1 MACLVGGVGGDMP
14 STGINMHL
22 LCIFIFKAAF
32 MRGGVGGFQHNEPF
46 SLHAR
51 QSPPRQHLRLLH
63 TPLEHSRGGKMFV
76 KANNNENNNKMTNY
90 VLHERR
96 GHIGSDNDDGL
107 NLRCM
112 LRQKQEPKISEKTTT
127 KKSK

>member
-1 MACLVGGVGGDMP
+1 MP

-22 LCIFIFKAAF
+22 LCIFIFNTAF
-32 MRGGVGGFQHNEPF
+32 KRGGVGGFQHDEPF

-51 QSPPRQHLRLLH
+51 QSPPRQHLRVLH
-63 TPLEHSRGGKMFV
+63 SPLEHSLGGEKLMFAKV
-76 KANNNENNNKMTNY
+76 NNNENNNKMTNR

-112 LRQKQEPKISEKTTT
+112 LRLKQEPKIS
-127 KKSK
+127 KKKHNKKNT